1 MATQLGLFST
11 FLISAPPRVPLPSA
25 RNGSKICASTYNKPV
40 LCITTPGDVL
50 HQGSGGGS
58 RRNANYPPSFGDYN
72 LVKSLSSVDYTED
85 KYIKQVNELKDEAKL
100 LIYAVA
106 DTDMPLA
113 KLELL
118 DSVQRLG
125 LKYQF
130 QNDIKQAIDAIYNN
144 STDAWLSDDD
154 LYSTA
159 LRFRIFR
166 QHGYTVS
173 SQDVFQRFTDEAGNF
188 KTNLCEDVKG
198 LLSLYEASFFGFKG
212 EDILDKAKAF
222 STTHLKNAV
231 KGDLISPDMARK
243 VNHALDMP
251 LHWKLTRVEARWYI
265 DTYEQEQNMIPSLI
279 RLAKLDYNIVQSVYQ
294 KEVSKL
300 ASWWVNIGLQKMTFA
315 RDRLVEHHFWC
326 NGIVS
331 DPEYSAFRIMAT
343 KVICLITTIDDV
355 YDVYG
360 SLEEVELFT
369 EYVER
374 WDINEID
381 KLPVNIKTV
390 LLAMFNTTNE
400 IAFWTMQE
408 RDFNI
413 LPYLRKQWAYLCKA
427 YLKEAKWFHSEY
439 KPTLEEY
446 LENAAVSIGAQILL
460 FCAYFLTA
468 DKINVEALDY
478 IDKFPSIMWS
488 SCMIVRL
495 TNDLGTSSGEMA
507 RGDNL
512 KAVQCYMND
521 TGASEEVA
529 RKYVDNLVHETW
541 KILNKDLLG
550 KYPFGKAFVAANP
563 NMARI
568 GQTFYQY
575 GDGHGNPQH
584 WTKDHLKSLLF
595 EPFALS
601 QRR

>member
-1 MATQLGLFST
+1 MATQGLFST
-11 FLISAPPRVPLPSA
+11 FLISAPPRIPLPLA
-25 RNGSKICASTYNKPV
+25 RNGSKISTSTKPV
-40 LCITTPGDVL
+40 QCITTPATTIDVND
-50 HQGSGGGS
+50 QGSGS
-58 RRNANYPPSFGDYN
+58 RRNANYPPSFWDYN
-72 LVKSLSSVDYTED
+72 LVKSLSSTDYTDE
-85 KYIKQVNELKDEAKL
+85 KYVEQVNELKDKAML
-100 LIYAVA
+100 LIHA

-130 QNDIKQAIDAIYNN
+130 QKDTKPAVDAIYNN
-144 STDAWLSDDD
+144 NSAHAWLSGD

-166 QHGYTVS
+166 EHGYNV

-188 KTNLCEDVKG
+188 KKTLCEDVKG
-198 LLSLYEASFFGFKG
+198 LLSLYEASFLGFEG
-212 EDILDKAKAF
+212 EDIIDKAKAF

-231 KGDLISPDMARK
+231 KGEIISPNMARK

-251 LHWKLTRVEARWYI
+251 LHWRLARVEARWYI
-265 DTYEQEQNMIPSLI
+265 DTYEQEQNMIPNLVK
-279 RLAKLDYNIVQSVYQ
+279 LAKLDYNFVQSVYQ

-300 ASWWVNIGLQKMTFA
+300 ASWWVDIGLQKMTFA

-343 KVICLITTIDDV
+343 KVICLITTIDDM
-355 YDVYG
+355 YDVYS
-360 SLEEVELFT
+360 SLEEAELFT
-369 EYVER
+369 DYVDR
-374 WDINEID
+374 WDITEID
-381 KLPVNIKTV
+381 KLPMKIKTV
-390 LLAMFNTTNE
+390 LFAMFNTTNE
-400 IAFWTMQE
+400 IGYWTLQE

-413 LPYLRKQWAYLCKA
+413 LPYLSKQWAYLCKA
-427 YLKEAKWFHSEY
+427 YLKEAKWFHSGY
-439 KPTLEEY
+439 KPTLDEY

-468 DKINVEALDY
+468 EKINVEALDY
-478 IDKFPSIMWS
+478 IDKVPSIMRS

-495 TNDLGTSSGEMA
+495 TNDLGTSSDEMA

-529 RKYVDNLVHETW
+529 RKYVENLVHETW

-550 KYPFGKAFVAANP
+550 NYPFGEAFLAANP
-563 NMARI
+563 DMART

-584 WTKDHLKSLLF
+584 WTKDHLKSLLV
-595 EPFALS
+595 EPFTLS
-601 QRR
+601 Q

>member
-1 MATQLGLFST
+1 MATQGLFST
-11 FLISAPPRVPLPSA
+11 FLISAVPPSIPPFA
-25 RNGSKICASTYNKPV
+25 GNGSKICAGTIPV
-40 LCITTPGDVL
+40 QCITTGPDTTVNVPDK
-50 HQGSGGGS
+50 GSGS
-58 RRNANYPPSFGDYN
+58 RRNANYPPSFWDYN
-72 LVKSLSSVDYTED
+72 LVKSLSSSDYTEE
-85 KYIKQVNELKDEAKL
+85 KYVKQVNELKDEAKL
-100 LIYAVA
+100 LIHA

-113 KLELL
+113 KLELF
-118 DSVQRLG
+118 DSIQRLG
-125 LKYQF
+125 LKYLLHK
-130 QNDIKQAIDAIYNN
+130 DIKQAVDVIHNN
-144 STDAWLSDDD
+144 SAHAWLISDD

-159 LRFRIFR
+159 LRFRILR
-166 QHGYTVS
+166 EHGYTVS
-173 SQDVFQRFTDEAGNF
+173 QDVFRRFTDEAGNL
-188 KTNLCEDVKG
+188 KKNLCEDVKG

-212 EDILDKAKAF
+212 EDIIDKAKDF

-251 LHWKLTRVEARWYI
+251 LHWKLARVEAKWYI
-265 DTYEQEQNMIPSLI
+265 DTYEQEQNMIPNLI
-279 RLAKLDYNIVQSVYQ
+279 KLAKLDYNIVQSVYQ

-300 ASWWVNIGLQKMTFA
+300 ASWWVDIGLQKMTFA

-369 EYVER
+369 DYVDR
-374 WDINEID
+374 WDITEID
-381 KLPVNIKTV
+381 KLPMNIKTV
-390 LLAMFNTTNE
+390 LLAMFNTTNQ
-400 IAFWTMQE
+400 IGYWTMQE
-408 RDFNI
+408 RGFNI
-413 LPYLRKQWAYLCKA
+413 LPYLTKQWVKLCKA
-427 YLKEAKWFHSEY
+427 YLKEAKWFHSGY
-439 KPTLEEY
+439 KPTFEKY
-446 LENAAVSIGAQILL
+446 LENAAVSIGVQIML

-468 DKINVEALDY
+468 EKIDVEALDY
-478 IDKFPSIMWS
+478 IDKVPSIMLCPS
-488 SCMIVRL
+488 MIVRL
-495 TNDLGTSSGEMA
+495 TNDLGTSSDEMA

-521 TGASEEVA
+521 TGASEQVA
-529 RKYVDNLVHETW
+529 RKYVDNLVHEAW
-541 KILNKDLLG
+541 KILNRDLLG
-550 KYPFGKAFVAANP
+550 NYPFGQAFLAANP
-563 NMARI
+563 NMART

-595 EPFALS
+595 EPFTLS
-601 QRR
+601 Q